1 MTKEN
6 SRLFDN
12 KLTKHVK
19 AALQQ
24 NAETT
29 ASNIYYHP
37 REGGVL
43 AKCIDVSCKKPLHD
57 AGDPHPASSSP
68 EKWLEAYL
76 IRKAKANHW
85 ILDLDG
91 HEFQFLYS
99 QLQFRGTESDKPRP
113 LDLLL
118 FERDTACLV
127 VMELKVNR
135 ALTTAKRE
143 LCYYCG
149 RLNDSII
156 QSDLRDIFGLGKTI
170 RGVKGYIVWPQKK
183 QQGVEDH
190 NEYGPFGVFEYTPW
204 LDSNVL
210 SKTLKVKFDLHIPAV
225 KWSGCVC
232 DRHHS

>member
-1 MTKEN
+1 MKKEN
-6 SRLFDN
+6 CRLFDE
-12 KLTKHVK
+12 KLTNHVK
-19 AALQQ
+19 AALKQ
-24 NAETT
+24 NAEMT
-29 ASNIYYHP
+29 AGNIYYHP

-43 AKCIDVSCKKPLHD
+43 AKCIDISCKKPLHD
-57 AGDPHPASSSP
+57 AGNTHPASSSP

-118 FERDTACLV
+118 FERDTACLI

-143 LCYYCG
+143 LCYYCK
-149 RLNDSII
+149 RLNDSMI
-156 QSDLRDIFGLGKTI
+156 QADLKEIFRLEKNI
-170 RGVKGYIVWPQKK
+170 RGVKGFIVWPKK
-183 QQGVEDH
+183 KRQDIKHE
-190 NEYGPFGVFEYTPW
+190 NNYGPLGVFEYTPW
-204 LDSNVL
+204 LDSKVL
-210 SKTLKVKFDLHIPAV
+210 NSTLKVKFDLCIPAT
-225 KWSGCVC
+225 KWRGCFC
-232 DRHHS
+232 DLNHS